1 MKAGRNN
8 NRKRMIRITVVF
20 EDKISPG
27 FVIYKLAGAAKA
39 RRHKPIDLGVLSL
52 NLCVLVPNT
61 FNLTPVI
68 NKSN

>member
-1 MKAGRNN
+1 MKTGRNN

-39 RRHKPIDLGVLSL
+39 RRHKSID
-52 NLCVLVPNT
+52 
-61 FNLTPVI
+61 
-68 NKSN
+68 